1 MTVVARSAGLLLYRF
16 IGVPPGATAD
26 AEVLLVHPGGPLW
39 AHRDDGWWSVPKGE
53 IAPDEDPGAAAEREF
68 QEELGLSPPPGPR
81 IPLGEVVQAGGKHVV
96 AFAAEGDV
104 DVSAMVPGTTEI
116 QWPPR
121 SGRMLSIPEVDRAV
135 WFRLDRARTKLL
147 RGQLPFLD
155 RLEDLL
161 RQGGPPAG

>member
-1 MTVVARSAGLLLYRF
+1 M
-16 IGVPPGATAD
+16 PD

-39 AHRDDGWWSVPKGE
+39 SRRDDGWWSVPKGE
-53 IAPDEDPGAAAEREF
+53 VAPGEDPRAAAEREF
-68 QEELGLSPPPGPR
+68 EEELGLAPPPGPR

-96 AFAAEGDV
+96 AFAVEGDV
-104 DVSAMVPGTTEI
+104 DLAAMVPGTTEI

-135 WFRLDRARTKLL
+135 WFRPDQARIKLL

-161 RQGGPPAG
+161 GRGAGRLDRVPDNPSETEG